1 MLARTNL
8 NGALLSLSAFAIYA
22 IHDVVVK
29 TLGGSYAPFQIMF
42 FAVMFSFP
50 LTILIMMRD
59 KSMDNLR
66 PRHPWWTAIRTLAA
80 VVTGVC
86 AFYAFANLPLAQ
98 TYAILFASPLLITVL
113 SIPILGEKVRV
124 RRWVAVTIGLLGVLI
139 VLRPGQTELTLGHW
153 AALVAAGTGALASVI
168 VRKIGR
174 EERSV
179 VLLLYP
185 MMTNFI
191 VMGAALPFVYRPM
204 PVEHLGAF
212 GLMALMGVVA
222 GLVLIAAYRAGEA
235 AVIAPMQYSQI
246 LWASVFGFFL
256 FDEEVDL
263 TTGLGAAVVI
273 ASGLYIVL
281 RESRSSASDNMPVLR
296 TRSRPET
303 GLAPRVSTL
312 LPEDAKPKLP
322 NQTSQEGS

>member
-1 MLARTNL
+1 MAKTNL
-8 NGALLSLSAFAIYA
+8 NGALLALAAFAIYA
-22 IHDVVVK
+22 VHDVVVK

-42 FAVMFSFP
+42 FAVLFSFP

-59 KSMDNLR
+59 KTMDNLR
-66 PRHPWWTAIRTLAA
+66 PRHPWWTALRTVAA

-98 TYAILFASPLLITVL
+98 TYAILFAAPLLITVL
-113 SIPILGEKVRV
+113 SIPILGETVRI
-124 RRWVAVTIGLLGVLI
+124 RRWIAVIVGLIGVLI

-185 MMTNFI
+185 MMTNFV

-204 PVEHLGAF
+204 PVEDLGAF
-212 GLMALMGVVA
+212 GLIALLGVIA
-222 GLVLIAAYRAGEA
+222 SLVLIAAYRAGEA
-235 AVIAPMQYSQI
+235 AIIAPMQYSQI
-246 LWASVFGFFL
+246 LWASIFGFLL
-256 FDEEVDL
+256 FDETVDL
-263 TTGLGAAVVI
+263 ETGLGAAIII

-281 RESRSSASDNMPVLR
+281 RESQSTASENLPVLR

-303 GLAPRVSTL
+303 GLAPRVSSL
-312 LPEDAKPKLP
+312 LPDEAKPTLP
-322 NQTSQEGS
+322 RQTSEHAD

>member
-1 MLARTNL
+1 MAKTNL
-8 NGALLSLSAFAIYA
+8 NGALLGLAAFAIYA
-22 IHDVVVK
+22 VHDVIVK
-29 TLGGSYAPFQIMF
+29 SLGGTYAPFQIMF

-50 LTILIMMRD
+50 LTVLIMMRD
-59 KSMDNLR
+59 KTMGNLR
-66 PRHPWWTAIRTLAA
+66 PRHPWWTALRTVAA

-86 AFYAFANLPLAQ
+86 AFYAFAVLPLAQ
-98 TYAILFASPLLITVL
+98 TYAILFAAPLLITVL
-113 SIPILGEKVRV
+113 SIPILGETVRL
-124 RRWVAVTIGLLGVLI
+124 RRWIAVVIGLVGVLI

-185 MMTNFI
+185 MMTNFV
-191 VMGAALPFVYRPM
+191 VMGTALPFVYRPM

-212 GLMALMGVVA
+212 GLMAALGVLA
-222 GLVLIAAYRAGEA
+222 SLVLIGAYRSGEA

-246 LWASVFGFFL
+246 IWATAFGFL
-256 FDEEVDL
+256 IFDETVDL
-263 TTGLGAAVVI
+263 ETGIGAAIVI

-281 RESRSSASDNMPVLR
+281 RESRSSASENMPVLR

-303 GLAPRVSTL
+303 AISPRVSSL
-312 LPEDAKPKLP
+312 LPDDAKPPLP
-322 NQTSQEGS
+322 GPSSPNSD